1 MQKIIFRKLQ
11 AVYCMKQYSAVLQF
25 FSCIKQYLESINF
38 ASNAIDL
45 ASDFKKKK

>member
-1 MQKIIFRKLQ
+1 
-11 AVYCMKQYSAVLQF
+11 MKQYSAVLQF